1 MTGDVGLTN
10 QTLLVN
16 FTVKPL
22 PLRPVETAK
31 PGEPTRIAQMEE
43 IDERLAATGRSRTE
57 PRLGIADILSLL
69 DCVGTSKFDGVEWLL
84 DWVETR
90 REDPR

>member
-1 MTGDVGLTN
+1 
-10 QTLLVN
+10 
-16 FTVKPL
+16 
-22 PLRPVETAK
+22 
-31 PGEPTRIAQMEE
+31 MEE
-43 IDERLAATGRSRTE
+43 IDERLAATGGSRTE
-57 PRLGIADILSLL
+57 PRLGIAEFWSLL